1 MNKITLD
8 DFYDAK
14 QMVDKIIKKTP
25 LIYSDFY
32 SQEYDADIYLK
43 PENLQRT
50 GAFKI
55 RGAYN
60 KIIRLT
66 EEEKKKGL
74 IASSAG
80 NHAQGVALA
89 AKACGVKATIVMPSN
104 TPLIKVEATKKYG
117 ANVILSGE
125 CYDDAFREAKSLE
138 EKYGYTFI
146 HPFDDDD
153 IILGQGTIALEILE
167 EMATTDILIVPI
179 GGGGLI
185 SGIAMA
191 AKLIKPEIEV
201 IGVEPQGAQTL
212 RNSIKNGHIVEL
224 KNVNTIAEGVAVK
237 RSGIKTFEYVK
248 QYVDRIVTVND
259 VNIMEA
265 FLLVAEK
272 EKVIAENAGV
282 LSVAALR
289 KLDVK
294 GKTVV
299 SLISGGNIDV
309 VTISELISRG
319 LVVRGRVF
327 CFSVELSDTPGQLQM
342 IASILSEVGAN
353 IIQLDHNQF
362 KTVDRFKRVHLEV
375 TCETNGKRHVAQIKR
390 ALRQKGYD
398 VKVVY

>member
-1 MNKITLD
+1 V
-8 DFYDAK
+8 F
-14 QMVDKIIKKTP
+14 
-25 LIYSDFY
+25 
-32 SQEYDADIYLK
+32 LK

-60 KIIRLT
+60 KIVKLSDQ
-66 EEEKKKGL
+66 EKEKGL

-89 AKACGVKATIVMPSN
+89 AKACGVKAVIVMPSN

-117 ANVILSGE
+117 ADVVLSGE
-125 CYDDAFREAKSLE
+125 CYDDAFNEAKRLQDI
-138 EKYGYTFI
+138 YGYTFI

-153 IILGQGTIALEILE
+153 IILGQGTIGLEILE
-167 EMATTDILIVPI
+167 ELPEVDIIIVPI

-185 SGIAMA
+185 SGVAMA
-191 AKLIKPEIEV
+191 AKFIKPDIEI

-212 RNSIKNGHIVEL
+212 RSSIKSNHIVEL
-224 KNVNTIAEGVAVK
+224 KKVDTIAEGVAVK

-248 QYVDRIVTVND
+248 KYVDRIVTVND

-272 EKVIAENAGV
+272 EKIIAENAGV
-282 LSVAALR
+282 LSLAALR
-289 KLDVK
+289 KIDIK
-294 GKTVV
+294 GKKVV

-342 IASILSEVGAN
+342 IASILSDVGAN

-375 TCETNGKRHVAQIKR
+375 TCETNGKSHVAQIKR
-390 ALRQKGYD
+390 ALKNKGYD